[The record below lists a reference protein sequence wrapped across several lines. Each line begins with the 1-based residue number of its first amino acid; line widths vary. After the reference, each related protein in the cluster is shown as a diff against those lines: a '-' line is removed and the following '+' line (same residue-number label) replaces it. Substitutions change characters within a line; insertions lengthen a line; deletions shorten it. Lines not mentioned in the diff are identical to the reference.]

1 MKYLLILLVFVLTF
15 SSCDNT
21 KNVTETV
28 VEEVVETKDT
38 SFELNNNIDSLSYA
52 IGMSIAQNFEQQ
64 GLKLNGDALAR
75 AIQDMNDKSATWNPQ
90 LANKYIQT
98 EIKRL
103 EDQKSGPMKSAGINW
118 LENNAKNPG
127 VKTTASGL
135 QYMMI
140 QEGVGAYPQAT
151 DKVTVHYTGT
161 LIDGTKFDSSVD
173 RGTPAT
179 FGLNQV
185 IKGWTEGL
193 QLVKEGG
200 KIRLFIPENLAYGSQ
215 AKPTI
220 PAYSTLIFDV
230 ELIEI
235 AK

>member
-1 MKYLLILLVFVLTF
+1 
-15 SSCDNT
+15 
-21 KNVTETV
+21 
-28 VEEVVETKDT
+28 
-38 SFELNNNIDSLSYA
+38 
-52 IGMSIAQNFEQQ
+52 MSIAQNFEQQ